1 MLDKVVD
8 IVYARVTMA
17 KYDSMRKLERN
28 KMLKEYHLAHPELS
42 LKEIGKAFGISTSRV
57 SRIISSTPEKPPD
70 E

>member
-28 KMLKEYHLAHPELS
+28 KMLREYTLAHPELS

-57 SRIISSTPEKPPD
+57 SRIISSVPETH
-70 E
+70 